1 MKKILV
7 PTDLSEIAELGLEL
21 ASEIASRCGATIRL
35 INFTRH
41 PLGKTISSTG
51 ETNLTN
57 QEDNLFT
64 IEALRATNKK
74 LGELALRYSAGG
86 TNIQYAVMDDEFR
99 NGIDSFLRNEEID
112 LVVMGTSGEETA
124 QESFTGNHTLQVIK
138 ISSCPVLSV
147 KDRFNVRDFE
157 NIVVAVSVITDNQV
171 AEGLNVIKDI
181 SQCFNS
187 RIHLVHVR
195 DKATTSN
202 LILDEYFTRMASI
215 AQLPKFKVVILDG
228 QDPIN
233 GVLDYA
239 AKVSAGL
246 IAILKNSP
254 AGIFR
259 IFSNRF
265 FNKVIREEGRPVFT
279 VNLPGN

>member
-1 MKKILV
+1 MNKILV
-7 PTDLSEIAELGLEL
+7 PTDLSDIAGLGLEL
-21 ASEIASRCGATIRL
+21 ASEIARRCGATIRL

-41 PLGKTISSTG
+41 PLGNTFSSTG
-51 ETNLTN
+51 EMNLTN
-57 QEDNLFT
+57 TEENLFT
-64 IEALRATNKK
+64 IEASRARNKK
-74 LGELALRYSAGG
+74 LDALARQYSAGG
-86 TNIQYAVMDDEFR
+86 TNIQYAVIDDEFR
-99 NGIDSFLRNEEID
+99 DGIDTYLRDEGID

-147 KDRFNVRDFE
+147 RDRFNLKDFE

-171 AEGLNVIKDI
+171 AEGLNIIKDI

-195 DKATTSN
+195 DKASDSN

-215 AQLPKFKVVILDG
+215 AQLPKFEVVILDG
-228 QDPIN
+228 QDPID

-239 AKVSAGL
+239 ARVNAGL
-246 IAILKNSP
+246 IAVLKNSP

-265 FNKVIREEGRPVFT
+265 SNKVIREEGRPVFT
-279 VNLPGN
+279 VNLPNN